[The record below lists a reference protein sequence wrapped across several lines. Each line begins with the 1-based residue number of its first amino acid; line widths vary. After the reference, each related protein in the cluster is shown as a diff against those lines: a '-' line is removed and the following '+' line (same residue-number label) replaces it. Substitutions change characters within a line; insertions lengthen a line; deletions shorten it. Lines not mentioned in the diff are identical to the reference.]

1 MEGASRAKTVST
13 VATYPSHQS
22 PLNPVARLESD
33 LINNFEG
40 KYLIYGTLGPG
51 NTRYGNLWTWKEP
64 GSYGRESRVAKEGV
78 IVCPDKR
85 VLGTPGSVEVD
96 RGGPGVQGFCALEQ
110 EHLQLGT
117 G

>member
-1 MEGASRAKTVST
+1 MGGASRAKTVST

-40 KYLIYGTLGPG
+40 KYLTYGTLGAG
-51 NTRYGNLWTWKEP
+51 NTRYVNLWTWKEP

-78 IVCPDKR
+78 VGRPDER
-85 VLGTPGSVEVD
+85 VRRTPGSV
-96 RGGPGVQGFCALEQ
+96 
-110 EHLQLGT
+110 
-117 G
+117 